1 MDLVSIFITFIY
13 QPFLNILVGFYW
25 GLGQLTGDI
34 PDMGIAVILLTLLI
48 RVLLLPMSLAG
59 QRSEQE
65 RRDIAEKIK
74 EVEEIYRSE
83 PIKLVS
89 EKKKVIKKSQKVL
102 VAEVINL
109 IIQVSVALMLYKI
122 FTTGLEGEDLHLIY
136 PFMPD
141 IELPFNLL
149 FLGKYD
155 LAHTSFTLNLLQSI
169 LIFILETIAMYTSPY
184 KVSRDEVVRMQLV
197 LPVVSFLVFM
207 AMPAG
212 KKLFVITSLIVS
224 ILITTYRAIKFKF
237 NEYADKKMK
246 EEAAKAAGEH
256 QEEKVVVETK

>member
-1 MDLVSIFITFIY
+1 MDLAGIFITFIY

-25 GLGQLTGDI
+25 GLGQITGGN
-34 PDMGIAVILLTLLI
+34 PDMGVAVILLTLLI
-48 RVLLLPMSLAG
+48 RAMLLPMSLAG

-74 EVEEIYRSE
+74 EVEEMYRSE
-83 PIKLVS
+83 PIKLES

-102 VAEVINL
+102 VSEVINL
-109 IIQVSVALMLYKI
+109 IIQVSIALMLYKI

-136 PFMPD
+136 SFMPD
-141 IELPFNLL
+141 IALPFNLL

-155 LAHTSFTLNLLQSI
+155 LAHTNFTLNLIQSI
-169 LIFILETIAMYTSPY
+169 LIFVLETIAMYTSPY

-207 AMPAG
+207 TMPAG
-212 KKLFVITSLIVS
+212 KKLFVITSLSVS
-224 ILITTYRAIKFKF
+224 IIITTYRAIKFKF
-237 NEYADKKMK
+237 NEYAEKKLK
-246 EEAAKAAGEH
+246 EEAEKEAGK
-256 QEEKVVVETK
+256 QPEEKVVVETK